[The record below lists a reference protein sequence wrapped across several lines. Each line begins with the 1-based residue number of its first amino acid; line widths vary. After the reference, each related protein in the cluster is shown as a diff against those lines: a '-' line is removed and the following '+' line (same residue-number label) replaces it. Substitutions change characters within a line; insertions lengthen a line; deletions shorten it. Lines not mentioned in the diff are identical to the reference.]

1 MIRNIYKKNLQI
13 SSSREKTIRSF
24 PTKIMNKAR
33 IVPPATDF
41 SIILET
47 LANVIGQEKEIK
59 RPHIGKEEIKMFLPA
74 SDTKKILMSWSKS
87 HIKLHC
93 V

>member
-1 MIRNIYKKNLQI
+1 MIRNIYKILQI

-41 SIILET
+41 NIILET
-47 LANVIGQEKEIK
+47 LANVIRQEKEIK
-59 RPHIGKEEIKMFLPA
+59 KNILGR
-74 SDTKKILMSWSKS
+74 KK
-87 HIKLHC
+87 
-93 V
+93 